1 MENFVNKNY
10 IGIDIGGMSVKGI
23 AINGDGTIICEGVAP
38 TGEKDGGVS
47 LAANVIDLV
56 NRLIAS
62 SGLGASDYA
71 GVGIGCPGVIDS
83 KNGVV
88 VFAGNLAI
96 KNYPLVT
103 VVQKAVNLPVRIT
116 NDANAAA
123 LGEAKFG
130 AGKMYDNAVFI
141 TLGTGVGG
149 GVIID
154 GKLFEGYK
162 SAGTELGHMVIAEGG
177 RQCTC
182 GRKGCFEAY
191 ASATA
196 LMKSTAQAME
206 GDKNSAM
213 WQSYTPATVSGK
225 TAFEYMDTDST
236 AKKVVEDY
244 IRYLACG
251 LTSIAN
257 VFRPQIIMLGGG
269 VCAQGERL
277 IAPVRELVKKEIFGG
292 TDYAEIEVVKAT
304 LGNTAGALGAA
315 SLLMQ

>member
-1 MENFVNKNY
+1 METKKYY
-10 IGIDIGGMSVKGI
+10 IGIDIGGMSIKGMVI
-23 AINGDGTIICEGVAP
+23 DGDGKTICADTAP
-38 TGEKDGGVS
+38 TGEKDGGAS
-47 LAANVIDLV
+47 LTSNVIELV
-56 NRLIAS
+56 NSLITK
-62 SGLGASDYA
+62 SGEDIHKFA

-88 VFAGNLAI
+88 VFAGNLAL
-96 KNYPLVT
+96 KNYPLVEN
-103 VVQKAVNLPVRIT
+103 VQERIDLPVKIT

-130 AGKMYDNAVFI
+130 AGKKYDNAVFI

-162 SAGTELGHMVIAEGG
+162 SAGCELGHIVIKERG

-191 ASATA
+191 SSATA
-196 LMKSTAQAME
+196 LIKSTVQAMKANR
-206 GDKNSAM
+206 DSAM
-213 WQSYTPATVSGK
+213 WQTYVPQTVNGK
-225 TAFEYMDTDST
+225 TAFEYMECDAT

-257 VFRPQIIMLGGG
+257 IFRPQIIMLGGG
-269 VCAQGERL
+269 VCNQGERL
-277 IAPVRELVKKEIFGG
+277 IAPVRNLVKKEIFGG
-292 TDYAEIEVVKAT
+292 CDYADIEIVKAT

-315 SLLMQ
+315 SLIM